1 QFAHE
6 NFKKLREQ
14 VAELRQYEDASVR
27 LGVSPHS
34 PYTVSPQQLELITDF
49 AITERLPLM
58 MHAAESR
65 AEEQFVH
72 DARGP
77 FAERHATRGI
87 EWRARGASTIQYLK
101 EVGVLGARPLL
112 AHCVRVD
119 LPDIET
125 IKESG
130 ASVAHCPKSNAK
142 LGHGH
147 APFAAFVEHGLTV
160 GLGSDSV
167 ASNNTCDMLEEARF
181 AALMSRAD
189 AGQLGSGPMTGC
201 DEVLFAATLGGARA
215 LGLEDQTGAL
225 AEGLQA
231 DLAIFGLDGP
241 HQLPVH
247 DPVRALVF
255 ASSGRD
261 ALLTVVAGREVYR
274 DGRVQSVDE
283 ERLRARMKEIVK
295 AVMSDK

>member
-1 QFAHE
+1 V
-6 NFKKLREQ
+6 LR
-14 VAELRQYEDASVR
+14 
-27 LGVSPHS
+27 
-34 PYTVSPQQLELITDF
+34 
-49 AITERLPLM
+49 
-58 MHAAESR
+58 
-65 AEEQFVH
+65 
-72 DARGP
+72 
-77 FAERHATRGI
+77 
-87 EWRARGASTIQYLK
+87 
-101 EVGVLGARPLL
+101 ARPLL

-119 LPDIET
+119 EADIET
-125 IKESG
+125 IKETGSK
-130 ASVAHCPKSNAK
+130 VAHCPKSNAK

-189 AGQLGSGPMTGC
+189 ARQSGSERMTDC
-201 DEVLFAATLGGARA
+201 EDVLFAATLGGARA
-215 LGLEDQTGAL
+215 LGLGDQTGAL

-231 DLAIFGLDGP
+231 DLAVFSLDGA

-247 DPVRALVF
+247 NPTRALVF

-261 ALLTVVAGREVYR
+261 LLLTLVAGREIFR
-274 DGRVQSVDE
+274 DGRIQTVDE

-295 AVMSDK
+295 AVASDK